1 LGADRVIDTSTTG
14 ITAALGPDAYD
25 VCLDHLGG
33 VLLAD
38 LMSAAAPR
46 ARIVQIGRLAGGY
59 AQLDLELL
67 AARRVSLIGTTF
79 RGREAGEL
87 HALVA
92 HLRTA
97 LPGLPREHN
106 VRTVIDSV
114 FDLTA
119 ADHAAERLNRSGL
132 TGKVILRITRR

>member
-1 LGADRVIDTSTTG
+1 MGDDG
-14 ITAALGPDAYD
+14 
-25 VCLDHLGG
+25 
-33 VLLAD
+33 
-38 LMSAAAPR
+38 
-46 ARIVQIGRLAGGY
+46 
-59 AQLDLELL
+59 
-67 AARRVSLIGTTF
+67 ARRACPTGPPDRRQPRPRRLTPALDALTRCTTF

-97 LPGLPREHN
+97 LPGLLREHN

-119 ADHAAERLNRSGL
+119 ADHAAERLTRSGL